1 MNRILR
7 RPMFRTGGSAEGIT
21 SGLAPRQRYNEAG
34 KVETIM
40 PGYKIDAETLQEYYF
55 NNFDQLKTQYPTF
68 KEYFNSMIAKFG
80 EGRDMDYYKKGE
92 LYETNLKPYQLR
104 ADQMPKDYETGEHWK
119 DTSNIVLGG
128 AKNEGGGNMGTGGGN
143 ENTNNFLGMK
153 VSDLGNMSL
162 GQLQELSK
170 AMAYKPRGTNVYDFM
185 TEFGLDLLSRPKG
198 GNIFQ
203 QVATSAKEPYSKYM
217 ERKKEADEQAYGSE
231 SDMFKTMMSGA
242 FDVMA
247 AEAESGTSAKQFDKE
262 NTARMISEWIT
273 SIDKNTKALENPD
286 LSEDKRAELELQIQI
301 DKTNLR
307 NLKKKNIYA
316 ESILKSDKYV
326 KGFVSTIME
335 RLKKVKNSDGSPKYP
350 DPDNNP
356 DLYKDAYDEFV
367 RYFEEEYATGGR
379 VGYQMGGD
387 VMPGQPMQA
396 AMTTDQGPEA
406 PPEVQ
411 NIDYETLRARLPS
424 SITDDIVRLIANSPE
439 AMEDFATIQ
448 TQQDINSFNEKYGVE
463 LVLPTEA

>member
-1 MNRILR
+1 
-7 RPMFRTGGSAEGIT
+7 PMFRTGGSAEGIT
-21 SGLAPRQRYNEAG
+21 SGLQPRQGYAGVDKEIAAKKWEYNKPALEAKYG
-34 KVETIM
+34 
-40 PGYKIDAETLQEYYF
+40 
-55 NNFDQLKTQYPTF
+55 TF
-68 KEYFNSMIAKFG
+68 ENYLSALNEINSQRVLPAA
-80 EGRDMDYYKKGE
+80 DT
-92 LYETNLKPYQLR
+92 TNK
-104 ADQMPKDYETGEHWK
+104 AN
-119 DTSNIVLGG
+119 TSD
-128 AKNEGGGNMGTGGGN
+128 
-143 ENTNNFLGMK
+143 FSGMK
-153 VSDLGNMSL
+153 VSDLGGMSL

-185 TEFGLDLLSRPKG
+185 TEFGLDLLSRPKS

-262 NTARMISEWIT
+262 NTARMIGEWIT
-273 SIDKNTKALENPD
+273 NIDKNTKALENPN
-286 LSEDKRAELELQIQI
+286 LSQDKRDELELQIQI
-301 DKTNLR
+301 DKTNLK
-307 NLKKKNIYA
+307 NLKKKNIFA

-335 RLKKVKNSDGSPKYP
+335 RLKKKKKEDGSPMYP

-356 DLYKDAYDEFV
+356 DLYKDAYTEFV

-379 VGYQMGGD
+379 VGYEGGGD

-396 AMTTDQGPEA
+396 AMPMNQAAMPTDQGPEV
-406 PPEVQ
+406 PEELQ
-411 NIDYETLRARLPS
+411 NIDFNTLRARLPS
-424 SITDDIVRLIANSPE
+424 SITDDIV
-439 AMEDFATIQ
+439 
-448 TQQDINSFNEKYGVE
+448 
-463 LVLPTEA
+463 